1 MPVRSLRVRRF
12 MRAPGGRRTGAT
24 VLPAFGG
31 AHRPGPVEA
40 RPATSPECGGRSCH
54 AALARG
60 GAAAVGPGLTGIA
73 VDAWHRTVYA
83 LATGLA
89 FRALDAAS
97 SERVTRLT
105 VAAAT
110 SRPRLPTRVEPV
122 KEIMS
127 RRG

>member
-1 MPVRSLRVRRF
+1 MLPSLEV
-12 MRAPGGRRTGAT
+12 APPLSGR
-24 VLPAFGG
+24 
-31 AHRPGPVEA
+31 
-40 RPATSPECGGRSCH
+40 
-54 AALARG
+54 
-60 GAAAVGPGLTGIA
+60 GLTGIA
-73 VDAWHRTVYA
+73 VDAWRHRIYA

-97 SERVTRLT
+97 SECATRLT